1 MSEEMSAAPMEE
13 AVSEE
18 SLQGDVESLSEEA
31 LPGETPAETAKRLFK
46 VKIDNNELEVD
57 EDELVRG
64 YQMTKAAQKRFQE
77 AAQMNKRAEEFI
89 KLLKQDPK
97 KVLSHPDIGVD
108 LKEFAVNYLT
118 ELQAEESL
126 TPEQKR
132 QRELEQRLAQFEEEK
147 ARREQEEH
155 QRQIEE
161 QAAKYAEDYQK
172 QFTEVLSTSG
182 LPKTEYTVA
191 RLAYYMQ
198 QAIQAGYDEITPKDV
213 VGLVKSDYLNDIKS
227 MFSASN
233 EDILLDLLGDELTN
247 KTVKA
252 HMKRM
257 KGKGSIER
265 NPKVVDRQN
274 KEDNVK
280 RKKMS
285 RDEWKKMLDERV
297 G

>member
-1 MSEEMSAAPMEE
+1 MSSAPME
-13 AVSEE
+13 AAEE
-18 SLQGDVESLSEEA
+18 SSTVDNMSAVSEEA

-46 VKIDNNELEVD
+46 VKINNQDLEVD

-64 YQMTKAAQKRFQE
+64 YQMTKAAQQKFQE
-77 AAQMNKRAEEFI
+77 ASQMNKRAEEFI

-108 LKEFAVNYLT
+108 LKEFAINYLQ
-118 ELQAEESL
+118 ELQQEQSL
-126 TPEQKR
+126 TPEQRR
-132 QRELEQRLAQFEEEK
+132 QRDLEQRLAQFEQEK
-147 ARREQEEH
+147 AEREQQEY

-161 QAAKYAEDYQK
+161 QAARYAEDYQK

-257 KGKGSIER
+257 QSGGKNLKS
-265 NPKVVDRQN
+265 NPKIVSESEP
-274 KEDNVK
+274 KSPG
-280 RKKMS
+280 RKPMS
-285 RDEWKKMLDERV
+285 RDEWKKMLDDRTS
-297 G
+297 